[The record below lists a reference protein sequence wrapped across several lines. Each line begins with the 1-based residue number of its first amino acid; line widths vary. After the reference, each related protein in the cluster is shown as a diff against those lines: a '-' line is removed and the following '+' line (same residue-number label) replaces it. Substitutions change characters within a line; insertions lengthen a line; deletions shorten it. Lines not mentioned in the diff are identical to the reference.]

1 MPFGIL
7 AKAVPVVAKAVL
19 GGAKKATASNLVG
32 GVSAAAGVV
41 RGAPQL
47 GMPLPGVRAPTG
59 PAGGGQV
66 QAYRGGVP
74 ARYANVPPGPVRA
87 ASGRVSGIMSKT
99 GRFFPMAKVR
109 SLIKSIGLDAAAL
122 ALGITVA
129 NLAMSYAD
137 SKPTRRR
144 GRGISAADVRRTCRT
159 LGQINRIQARLKSC
173 TTTTSCAPR
182 TYRRRKA

>member
-19 GGAKKATASNLVG
+19 GAGKAKAATTGVQMLTAGARG
-32 GVSAAAGVV
+32 GAPGYPQLSSPIGAAPAAGGQIV
-41 RGAPQL
+41 RRG
-47 GMPLPGVRAPTG
+47 
-59 PAGGGQV
+59 
-66 QAYRGGVP
+66 GGVP
-74 ARYANVPPGPVRA
+74 SRWQGTPPGPVKNA
-87 ASGRVSGIMSKT
+87 MGRVTGIMSKA
-99 GRFFPMAKVR
+99 GRYFPMAKVR

-159 LGQINRIQARLKSC
+159 LGQINRIQARLKGC
-173 TTTTSCAPR
+173 TTSSSCAPR
-182 TYRRRKA
+182 TYRRRKS